1 MGCNCK
7 AGKEPNTYVDVKGN
21 EVKINRFHYT
31 KIGFH
36 IFKFIAFLLG
46 LVVLPIVNIFIIIF
60 MFNILVLNQQADLKP
75 MFNSVANFLKK
86 TKKKD
91 KDGYNDDED
100 EDEDDFE
107 GLTEDDVILM
117 DVDEITDEKE

>member
-7 AGKEPNTYVDVKGN
+7 AGKEPNTYIDNKGD

-31 KIGFH
+31 NIGFF
-36 IFKFIAFLLG
+36 IFKFLGFLLG
-46 LVVLPIVNIFIIIF
+46 IIILPIINIFIIIF
-60 MFNILVLNQQADLKP
+60 MFKILVLNQQADLKP

-86 TKKKD
+86 AKKND
-91 KDGYNDDED
+91 DDED
-100 EDEDDFE
+100 EEDYDDDFE
-107 GLTEDDVILM
+107 DLTEDDVILM